1 MGVTCLDQN
10 IIPWDIPC
18 IAHSAHAVGCLAL
31 AGMYG
36 KEYIE
41 QANTDMVVGC
51 SADVLHK
58 FFDIAD
64 AHAAERVLTAVQR
77 SICMTTSL

>member
-1 MGVTCLDQN
+1 
-10 IIPWDIPC
+10 
-18 IAHSAHAVGCLAL
+18 
-31 AGMYG
+31 MYG

-64 AHAAERVLTAVQR
+64 AHAAERVLKMRFAVQYV
-77 SICMTTSL
+77 INEIMYE